1 MANLSWKQY
10 FDKRAEVHGA
20 SVQSSDYYNE
30 ESFFLQRNHT
40 LGWLGELHNKEI
52 LDAGCGV
59 GAFSEPLVGSNTVY
73 GVDFSERSLA
83 FAAERGLR
91 TSSDDLTALH
101 FEEGKFDLVLCIG
114 VIQLIEQYRA
124 VIAEL
129 ARVTKPG
136 GTLLIETL
144 HRRSWQRKVLRLFEK
159 TKKFDRMYAMDELK
173 KVLIEHGFEHIEF
186 LKIYHPFSYVS
197 KGSAEW
203 NVHDRLC
210 TSFAIKGSKK
220 HV

>member
-1 MANLSWKQY
+1 MANLNWKQY

-30 ESFFLQRNHT
+30 ESFFMQRDHT
-40 LGWLGELHNKEI
+40 LRWLGELQGKEI

-59 GAFSEPLVGSNTVY
+59 GAFSEPLVKQNTVY
-73 GVDFSERSLA
+73 GVDFSEKSLA

-91 TSSDDLTALH
+91 TSADDLTALQ

-124 VIAEL
+124 VIGEL

-144 HRRSWQRKVLRLFEK
+144 HRGSLQRKVLRLFEK
-159 TKKFDRMYAMDELK
+159 TKKFDQMYAMAELK
-173 KVLIEHGFEHIEF
+173 KVFIDHGFEHIEF
-186 LKIYHPFSYVS
+186 LKIYHPFKFVT
-197 KGSAEW
+197 KGRTEGEIA
-203 NVHDRLC
+203 DRLC
-210 TSFAIKGSKK
+210 TSFAIKGSKS
-220 HV
+220 HA